1 MTAPRPPASSATAL
15 VDLDGTITDPARGLI
30 GAFRY
35 ALEHM
40 GAPVPEPYELT
51 WVIGPPLRVAFPRL
65 LGPDADIER
74 AVALYREFYSAGGIT
89 DADVYAGIPEALAE
103 IRRTHSRMYVCTAK
117 PRVFAERVLAHFE
130 LTGLFD
136 GIYGPELNGHH
147 DDKAELMAHIIAS
160 EGLSPSRAVMIGDRD
175 NDVRAARANG
185 VPCVGVLWGYGSA
198 HELTQAGAHVL
209 CEAPTGLASAI
220 RAATAG

>member
-1 MTAPRPPASSATAL
+1 MTAPLPAASGTTAL

-35 ALEHM
+35 ALDRI
-40 GAPVPEPYELT
+40 GAHVPEASELT

-89 DADVYAGIPEALAE
+89 DADVYTGIPEALAE
-103 IRRTHSRMYVCTAK
+103 LKRTHSRMYVCTAK
-117 PRVFAERVLAHFE
+117 PRVFAERVLAHFD

-136 GIYGPELNGHH
+136 GIYGPELDGRH
-147 DDKAELMAHIIAS
+147 DDKAELMAHIIATERIS
-160 EGLSPSRAVMIGDRD
+160 SDRAVMIGDRD

-198 HELTQAGAHVL
+198 HELTQAGAHLL
-209 CEAPTGLASAI
+209 CEAPASLASTV
-220 RAATAG
+220 RAVTAG